1 VVNGISETLM
11 LIGETL
17 IYPGAVFSFVVA
29 IFTQWFRRKAYAR
42 MQNRMGPTYTGLAG
56 TLQPFA
62 DYVKLFFK
70 EDIVVIR
77 GYAKLPA
84 FLLAL
89 AIGALMAILLMLPI
103 SPYSVYAPYDIIV
116 AAYLLIWPTLT
127 LAALGF
133 LTPSPYGA
141 LGSSR
146 LLTLTIAYEVA
157 FLISILTPVVLAS
170 RILGAQ
176 YSLYLSSIYSWLL
189 WTNPVLVPLM
199 VISLLT
205 ALISLQCKLLEKPFD
220 IPEAEQEI
228 VAGPFTEYSGPKLA
242 FIIFIHDIEQYVNS
256 LIIVFLFLGGVAPF
270 VEGPLWAQILI
281 VAIKYI
287 IVVLVLTWIK
297 AMVAR
302 FRVDQAIKMLWK
314 YIVPLSLFALI
325 VSTVI

>member
-1 VVNGISETLM
+1 MVIEILKPLM
-11 LIGETL
+11 LVGETL
-17 IYPGAVFSFVVA
+17 IYPGILFSFAVA

-77 GYAKLPA
+77 GYTKLPA

-89 AIGALMAILLMLPI
+89 AIGALVAILLMLPI
-103 SPYSVYAPYDIIV
+103 CPYSVYAPYDIII
-116 AAYLLIWPTLT
+116 AAYLLIWPTIT

-141 LGSSR
+141 IGSSR
-146 LLTLTIAYEVA
+146 LLTLTVAYEVA
-157 FLISILTPVVLAS
+157 FIISILTPVVLAS
-170 RILGAQ
+170 RILKAQ
-176 YSLYLSSIYSWLL
+176 YSLYLTSTYSWQL
-189 WTNPVLVPLM
+189 WTNPLLIPLII
-199 VISLLT
+199 ISLLT
-205 ALISLQCKLLEKPFD
+205 AIISLQCKLLDKPFD

-242 FIIFIHDIEQYVNS
+242 FIIFIHDMEQYVNS

-270 VEGPLWAQILI
+270 IGGPLWAQIVI
-281 VAIKYI
+281 VIVKYI

-314 YIVPLSLFALI
+314 YIVPLSLFALV